1 MADQV
6 KHTDTSLLQISEVGW
21 QLVGEL
27 RLPVGSKNDDTIH
40 NWMTEILGPLQLQRT
55 VIDKVLQ
62 SAKETAAR
70 VVHFETATK
79 FAHVHFLVFA
89 PVNSASKGQTWG
101 FFRIEKVE
109 FAKSFKDLPDH
120 AVEFYLYLEGQ

>member
-6 KHTDTSLLQISEVGW
+6 KHTDTSLPQISETGW
-21 QLVGEL
+21 QLLGEL
-27 RLPVGSKNDDTIH
+27 QLPVGSNNDDTIH
-40 NWMTEILGPLQLQRT
+40 TWLTEILGPLQLQIT
-55 VIDKVLQ
+55 LLHQVLQ

-89 PVNSASKGQTWG
+89 PVNYTSKGQTWG

-120 AVEFYLYLEGQ
+120 AVEFYLYLEG